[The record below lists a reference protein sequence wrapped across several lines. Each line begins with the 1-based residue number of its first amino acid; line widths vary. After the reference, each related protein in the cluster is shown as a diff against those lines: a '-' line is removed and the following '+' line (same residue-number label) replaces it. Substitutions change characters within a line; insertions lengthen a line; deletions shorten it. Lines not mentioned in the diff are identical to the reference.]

1 VGLPDDRARALYNHG
16 ELHNL
21 KIVRGTLNDEER
33 FKIKE
38 HIVQTIIMLSR
49 LPFPRDLAGVE
60 WPGHHETIDGR
71 GYPRRLR
78 ADEMSVTARILAIAD
93 IFEALPPPT
102 ALSQRQPSTK
112 PWRSWAGWP
121 NSGSSTPTSSP
132 ASCRT
137 RCGATRRRR
146 ALWAD
151 SRHRLVGFPTR
162 TRRPKTAI
170 I

>member
-1 VGLPDDRARALYNHG
+1 MIPRANDNLFAAGNPWGFRMTVPERLYNHG

-49 LPFPRDLAGVE
+49 LPFPRDLAAVPE
-60 WPGHHETIDGR
+60 MACGHHETIDGR

-93 IFEALPPPT
+93 IFEALTAADRPYRSANTVDEALAIMGRMAEQRIIDADLFARFVQDEVWRHAPPPGV
-102 ALSQRQPSTK
+102 L
-112 PWRSWAGWP
+112 G
-121 NSGSSTPTSSP
+121 
-132 ASCRT
+132 
-137 RCGATRRRR
+137 
-146 ALWAD
+146 
-151 SRHRLVGFPTR
+151 
-162 TRRPKTAI
+162 
-170 I
+170 